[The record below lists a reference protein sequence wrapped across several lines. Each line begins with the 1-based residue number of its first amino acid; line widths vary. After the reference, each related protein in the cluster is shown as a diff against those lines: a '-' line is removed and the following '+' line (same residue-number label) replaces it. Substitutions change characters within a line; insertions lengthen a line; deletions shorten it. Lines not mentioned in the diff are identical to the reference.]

1 MMINSILFN
10 TLSYQKTHI
19 NLMLLIKVYKSSS
32 DMAKVQINSEK
43 ITPLGGTFSIMEL
56 FDALLSKVIDATLE
70 KRC

>member
-1 MMINSILFN
+1 
-10 TLSYQKTHI
+10 
-19 NLMLLIKVYKSSS
+19 
-32 DMAKVQINSEK
+32 MAKVQINSEK